1 MKDFYTYRIKYV
13 KKDGSVSYYDAKKI
27 PVRKEKTLTFEAL
40 KNDEN
45 VKKILENMSIKKS
58 EKVEQIKLFASNN
71 DDYKKLTLTQIR
83 NFVYRIL

>member
-1 MKDFYTYRIKYV
+1 MKEFYTYRTKYV
-13 KKDGSVSYYDAKKI
+13 RKDGTVKYYDCRKI

-45 VKKILENMSIKKS
+45 VKKILENNNMKKS
-58 EKVEQIKLFASNN
+58 EKVEQIKFFASNN